1 MPTPPQPRT
10 TSSERGLLLAAAMAL
25 TREVLENEESLAGE
39 KHYWK
44 MIGMARRLA
53 RYVRQDIDD
62 QERGQRVH
70 RRWKRQDRARRAAI
84 MTDASD
90 RASSSSSSEDA
101 SSSSSEDEESS
112 ASSSGAE

>member
-1 MPTPPQPRT
+1 MPTPPKPR

-44 MIGMARRLA
+44 MIGIARRLA

-70 RRWKRQDRARRAAI
+70 RRWKRQDRARRAA

-90 RASSSSSSEDA
+90 RASSSSSSDA
-101 SSSSSEDEESS
+101 SSSSSSSEDESS

>member
-1 MPTPPQPRT
+1 
-10 TSSERGLLLAAAMAL
+10 MAL

-70 RRWKRQDRARRAAI
+70 RRWKRQDRARRAA

-101 SSSSSEDEESS
+101 SSSSSEDESS

>member
-1 MPTPPQPRT
+1 
-10 TSSERGLLLAAAMAL
+10 MAL

-70 RRWKRQDRARRAAI
+70 RRWKHQDRARRAAKREG
-84 MTDASD
+84 SD
-90 RASSSSSSEDA
+90 SSDASSSSSSEEEDDNDDE
-101 SSSSSEDEESS
+101 SSSSS
-112 ASSSGAE
+112 ASSGAE

>member
-1 MPTPPQPRT
+1 
-10 TSSERGLLLAAAMAL
+10 MAL

-44 MIGMARRLA
+44 MIGIARRLA

-90 RASSSSSSEDA
+90 RASSSSSS
-101 SSSSSEDEESS
+101 SSSSEDDESS